1 MRSIRIKA
9 LLFVFFPCIVNA
21 QLKQLTLEEA
31 VLQQRSTLAPKRLAQ
46 LQWIKGS
53 NDYSFVETKDKVET
67 LMRGNA
73 TTNGTKVIV
82 SFADLNK
89 AIKLVSTDTLSRMLP
104 ITWENSSQF
113 TIAAG
118 NNLVLFDTKS
128 GKTVIKDTSSL
139 PSDVSL
145 IEEGGKYTSYVSKY
159 NLYVENNHKST
170 QITFDGSKDI
180 VYGKSVHRE
189 EFGIEKGQFWS
200 PNNNLL
206 AFYRMDQSMVTNYPI
221 VDFNE
226 RPAVDNEIKYPFS
239 GGKSHEVTVG
249 IYEVSSNKTIHLKTG
264 EPKEQYLTN
273 IAWSPDEKFVYI
285 AVVNRDQNFMKLNKY
300 SASTGDF
307 IATLFEEKDEKYTE
321 PLHPMEFVPGQ
332 PNQFIWQSRKDGFNH
347 LYLYNENGTI
357 VRQLTKGPWEV
368 IDVTSIDAKSKS
380 IYFTSTINGAIN
392 RDFCSVDLASGKV
405 KRITTGDGVHT
416 ITYNANGQYFID
428 NFSSL
433 NTPRIISIK
442 STSGKETQVLLNA
455 DNPLKDYSIGATS
468 LFTIKSKLG
477 DDLYCRMIT
486 PVNFDS
492 TKKYPVIVYLYG
504 GPHVQ
509 LVTNTWLGGG
519 DLWYQYMAER
529 GFIVFTLDNHG
540 SGNRGKAFEQ
550 ATFRNLGTVEMQDQ
564 LSGVDYLKSL
574 SYVDGSRI
582 GVNGWSFGG
591 FMTTSLMTRNP
602 GIYKVG
608 VAGGPVID
616 WSAYEIMYTE
626 RYMDS
631 PAQNPDGYKASN
643 LLNYVDQLKGKLLMI
658 HGTSDDVVVWQNS
671 LMYVKKAVSKNNLFL
686 DYYVY
691 PGHLH
696 NVSGKDRVHLMGKI
710 SQYFIENL

>member
-1 MRSIRIKA
+1 MRSLR
-9 LLFVFFPCIVNA
+9 LLTLLIILLPSLGAA

-31 VLQQRSTLAPKRLAQ
+31 VLQQRSTLAPKKLPQ

-53 NDYSFVETKDKVET
+53 NDYSYVETKEKVDY

-73 TTNGTKVIV
+73 TTKGAKTIV
-82 SFADLNK
+82 SFSDLNK
-89 AIKLVSTDTLSRMLP
+89 AIKLAGADTLPRMMP
-104 ITWENSSQF
+104 VSWENATQF
-113 TIAAG
+113 TVESSDAT
-118 NNLVLFDTKS
+118 VLYDTKT
-128 GKTVIKDTSSL
+128 GKASIKDKSTLPGDASL
-139 PSDVSL
+139 VEVGD
-145 IEEGGKYTSYVSKY
+145 KYTSYVSKY

-200 PNNNLL
+200 PNKNLL
-206 AFYRMDQSMVTNYPI
+206 AFYRMDQSMVTSYPI

-226 RPAVDNEIKYPFS
+226 RPAVDNEIKYPFA

-249 IYEVSSNKTIHLKTG
+249 IYEVSSNKTIYIKTG

-285 AVVNRDQNFMKLNKY
+285 AVLNRYQNFMKLNKY
-300 SASTGDF
+300 NASTGDF
-307 IATLFEEKDEKYTE
+307 ISTLFEEKDDKYTE
-321 PLHPMEFVPGQ
+321 PLHPIEFIPGQ
-332 PNQFIWQSRKDGFNH
+332 SNQFIWQSRRDGFNH
-347 LYLYNENGTI
+347 LYLYNENGTL

-368 IDVTSIDAKSKS
+368 IDVTSINVKSKKV
-380 IYFTSTINGAIN
+380 YFTSTINGAMN
-392 RDFCSVDLASGKV
+392 RDFCSTDLSTGQV

-416 ITYNANGQYFID
+416 ISYNEIGQYFID

-433 NTPRIISIK
+433 NTPRVISVFSIA
-442 STSGKETQVLLNA
+442 GKEVQVLLKA
-455 DNPLKDYSIGATS
+455 DNPLKDYAIGATK
-468 LFTIKSKLG
+468 LFSIKSKLG

-529 GFIVFTLDNHG
+529 GYIVFTLDNHG
-540 SGNRGKAFEQ
+540 TGNRGKAFEQ

-582 GVNGWSFGG
+582 GVHGWSFGG

-602 GIYKVG
+602 GVYKVA

-616 WSAYEIMYTE
+616 WSAYEVMYTE
-626 RYMDS
+626 RYMDT
-631 PAQNPDGYKASN
+631 PAQNPEGYKTSN

-691 PGHLH
+691 PGHPH
-696 NVSGKDRVHLMGKI
+696 NVAGKDRVHLMGKI
-710 SQYFIENL
+710 SQYFMENL

>member
-1 MRSIRIKA
+1 MRSFRLLA
-9 LLFVFFPCIVNA
+9 LLIIFLPSLGVA

-31 VLQQRSTLAPKRLAQ
+31 VLQQRSTLAPKRLPQ

-53 NDYSFVETKDKVET
+53 NDYSFVETRDKVEY

-73 TTNGTKVIV
+73 TAKGAKTVV
-82 SFADLNK
+82 SIADLNK
-89 AIKLVSTDTLSRMLP
+89 AIRVAGADSLPRLMPVS
-104 ITWENSSQF
+104 WENATQF
-113 TIAAG
+113 TVESSDAT
-118 NNLVLFDTKS
+118 LLYDTKT
-128 GKTVIKDTSSL
+128 GKASIKDKSTLPDDASL
-139 PSDVSL
+139 V
-145 IEEGGKYTSYVSKY
+145 EEERKYTSYVSMY

-170 QITFDGSKDI
+170 QITTDGSKDI

-226 RPAVDNEIKYPFS
+226 RPAVDNEIKYPFA
-239 GGKSHEVTVG
+239 GGKSHEVAVG
-249 IYEVSSNKTIHLKTG
+249 IYEVSSNKTIYLKTG

-285 AVVNRDQNFMKLNKY
+285 AVLNRDQNYMKLNKY
-300 SASTGDF
+300 NASTGDF
-307 IATLFEEKDEKYTE
+307 IVTLFEEKDEKYTE
-321 PLHPMEFVPGQ
+321 PLHPIEFVPGQ

-347 LYLYNENGTI
+347 LYLYNENGTL
-357 VRQLTKGPWEV
+357 VRQLTKGPWEI
-368 IDVTSIDAKSKS
+368 IDVTGIDAKSKK

-392 RDFCSVDLASGKV
+392 RDFCSVEIATGKV
-405 KRITTGDGVHT
+405 NRITTGDGVHT
-416 ITYNANGQYFID
+416 ILYNENGQYFID
-428 NFSSL
+428 NFSNL
-433 NTPRIISIK
+433 NTPRIISVK
-442 STSGKETQVLLNA
+442 STVGKEIQELLSA
-455 DNPLKDYSIGATS
+455 ENPLKDYAIGVTK

-477 DDLYCRMIT
+477 DDLHCRMIT

-529 GFIVFTLDNHG
+529 GYIVFTLDNHG

-564 LSGVDYLKSL
+564 LTGVDYLKSL
-574 SYVDGSRI
+574 SYVDGTRI
-582 GVNGWSFGG
+582 GVHGWSYGG

-602 GIYKVG
+602 GVYKVA

-616 WSAYEIMYTE
+616 WSSYEVMYTE
-626 RYMDS
+626 RYMDT
-631 PAQNPDGYKASN
+631 PAQNPEGYKTNN

-671 LMYVKKAVSKNNLFL
+671 LMYIKKAVSKNNLFL

-691 PGHLH
+691 PGHPH
-696 NVSGKDRVHLMGKI
+696 NVQGKDRVHLMGKI